1 MANHQKVEIVEHMGA
16 EHIVEAMGA
25 EHIVETMGA
34 KTGHMD
40 AEVFQRGERFY
51 QIDQTV
57 DESREQ
63 YLERVQYI
71 IDRLDSIPGHIDIV
85 MLSYVWRNIRFHG
98 AVYPEF
104 ITMHL

>member
-1 MANHQKVEIVEHMGA
+1 MVENMGVENMGFENMGAEHMGA
-16 EHIVEAMGA
+16 EHMGA
-25 EHIVETMGA
+25 EHMGA
-34 KTGHMD
+34 KMAENMG

-71 IDRLDSIPGHIDIV
+71 IDRLDSIPDHIDIV